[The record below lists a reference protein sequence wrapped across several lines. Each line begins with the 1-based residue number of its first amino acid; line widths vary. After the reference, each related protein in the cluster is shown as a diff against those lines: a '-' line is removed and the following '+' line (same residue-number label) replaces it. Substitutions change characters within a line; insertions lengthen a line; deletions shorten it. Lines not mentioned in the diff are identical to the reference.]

1 MKKIQ
6 EHLGLVFLIIIAIF
20 AVAIG
25 GYFTLRK
32 GVFIGVDCYYIV
44 RSDIFVL
51 IIVIYVE
58 RTKDVT
64 FLLVADGKK
73 QNVSYTM
80 KGDQV
85 TFSFADDTING
96 TWTGDQLLAADGSPV
111 GWDEMQSFA
120 SDDKHTV
127 SDAAYSNVL
136 GRILYGNLESI
147 SFWGFTVLGVLI
159 YVLGIV
165 QIYYPDKVYFFL
177 RRWQFQ
183 NAELS
188 DEGRTVTVIGG
199 MIICIIGIGVMSGL
213 ILYLIK

>member
-6 EHLGLVFLIIIAIF
+6 EHLGLVFLIIIAIS

-25 GYFTLRK
+25 GYFTLLK
-32 GVFIGVDCYYIV
+32 GVFIGDDFYYKV
-44 RSDIFVL
+44 SADKFVHNTSN
-51 IIVIYVE
+51 YVE
-58 RTKDVT
+58 HTKDNT

-73 QNVSYTM
+73 QSVSYTM

-85 TFSFADDTING
+85 TFSFADDTISG
-96 TWTGDQLLAADGSPV
+96 TWTGDQLFAADGSPV
-111 GWDEMQSFA
+111 GWDEMQIFA

-136 GRILYGNLESI
+136 GCILYGNLESI
-147 SFWGFTVLGVLI
+147 SFWGFTVLGILI

-165 QIYYPDKVYFFL
+165 QIYCPDKVYFFL

-183 NAELS
+183 NPELS
-188 DEGRTVTVIGG
+188 DEGRTVTIIGG
-199 MIICIIGIGVMSGL
+199 VIICIIGIGVMSGL
-213 ILYLIK
+213 ILYLFH